1 MLKTYRIIP
10 VVFILFLFGFTLITV
25 SPVIAEDS
33 AAFVECQQIK
43 PRGKFRPMK
52 QKKNCFRNLARALQ
66 DQSGDS
72 VQAVVPVETSG
83 SEVAELNV
91 TIAALQSQV
100 ATLSGQHVELQSQV
114 ATLTTTNAQLQEP
127 LNAKIAELETQL
139 SVANVAQ
146 EPLNAKMVELEIQL
160 SVANAAQEPL
170 NAKMAELETQLSVA
184 NAAQEPLNAKMAEL
198 ETQLSVANVAQ
209 EPLNAKVAELETQL
223 SVANAAQE
231 PLNAKVAELE
241 TQLSV
246 ANAAQEPLD
255 AQNATPTVD
264 YDEIM
269 NSWNNNKS
277 SCMGRMV
284 QTIRQFD
291 VGGRLTLSFMER
303 RNTKY
308 KGRTM
313 LDECELSL
321 D

>member
-127 LNAKIAELETQL
+127 LNAKMAELETQL

-146 EPLNAKMVELEIQL
+146 EPLNAKMVELEI
-160 SVANAAQEPL
+160 
-170 NAKMAELETQLSVA
+170 QLSVA

>member
-1 MLKTYRIIP
+1 
-10 VVFILFLFGFTLITV
+10 
-25 SPVIAEDS
+25 
-33 AAFVECQQIK
+33 
-43 PRGKFRPMK
+43 
-52 QKKNCFRNLARALQ
+52 
-66 DQSGDS
+66 
-72 VQAVVPVETSG
+72 
-83 SEVAELNV
+83 
-91 TIAALQSQV
+91 
-100 ATLSGQHVELQSQV
+100 
-114 ATLTTTNAQLQEP
+114 
-127 LNAKIAELETQL
+127 
-139 SVANVAQ
+139 
-146 EPLNAKMVELEIQL
+146 
-160 SVANAAQEPL
+160 
-170 NAKMAELETQLSVA
+170 
-184 NAAQEPLNAKMAEL
+184 MAEL